1 MTKLIAT
8 IFKGLFLSCCLL
20 GVAASEGIYKWV
32 DGKGVTHYSES
43 SPDNVPA
50 REVEIEPPPAAES
63 VEAAQQQLKQSAQ
76 DYQRR
81 SEAYKAEKQRSQAA
95 QHAREQSKKQKM
107 EQCSVALVQLRVLE
121 EMVPVYR
128 DEKGIYHSQTSAH
141 SAGYAGKR
149 SYLNDEDRAMEIAR
163 FQQQVDANCAP
174 GQEKGTALRERLIAD
189 YHERQCRAA
198 RRLLVELEQQ
208 RVDRR
213 DEDIVAVM
221 QDIDRHCHRPRR

>member
-1 MTKLIAT
+1 MTRVMSRAIE
-8 IFKGLFLSCCLL
+8 GLFLLCLL
-20 GVAASEGIYKWV
+20 VSIDASAGIYKWV

-63 VEAAQQQLKQSAQ
+63 IDAAQQRLKQSAQ
-76 DYQRR
+76 DYQQR
-81 SEAYKAEKQRSQAA
+81 SEAFEAEKQRTKAA
-95 QHAREQSKKQKM
+95 QRKAQQSKQQRM

-121 EMVPVYR
+121 KMVPVYR
-128 DEKGIYHSQTSAH
+128 DEEGIYHSQTSVH
-141 SAGYAGKR
+141 SAGYSGKR
-149 SYLNDEDRAMEIAR
+149 SYLSDDDRSTEIAR
-163 FQQQVDANCAP
+163 FKQQVDANCEP
-174 GQEKGTALRERLIAD
+174 GDEKETALRERLIAD
-189 YHERQCRAA
+189 YHRRQCRAA
-198 RRLLVELEQQ
+198 RELLVELEQQ

>member
-1 MTKLIAT
+1 MTKTIAT

-63 VEAAQQQLKQSAQ
+63 IDAAQQRLKQSAQ
-76 DYQRR
+76 DYQQR
-81 SEAYKAEKQRSQAA
+81 SEAFEAEKQRSQAA

-107 EQCSVALVQLRVLE
+107 EQCGTALVQLRVLE
-121 EMVPVYR
+121 KMVPVYR
-128 DEKGIYHSQTSAH
+128 DEEGIYHSQTSVH
-141 SAGYAGKR
+141 SAGYSGKR
-149 SYLNDEDRAMEIAR
+149 SYLSDDDRSTEIAR
-163 FQQQVDANCAP
+163 FKQQVDANCEP
-174 GQEKGTALRERLIAD
+174 GDEKEAELRERLIAD
-189 YHERQCRAA
+189 YHRRQCRAA
-198 RRLLVELEQQ
+198 RELLVELEQQ

>member
-1 MTKLIAT
+1 MTKAIST
-8 IFKGLFLSCCLL
+8 IFKGLFLSWFLL
-20 GVAASEGIYKWV
+20 SVAASEGIYKWV

-50 REVEIEPPPAAES
+50 REVEIEPPPPAAS
-63 VEAAQQQLKQSAQ
+63 VEAAQQRLKQSVQ
-76 DYQRR
+76 DYQQR
-81 SEAYKAEKQRSQAA
+81 SEALATEKQQAEAA
-95 QHAREQSKKQKM
+95 QHAAAQSRKQRR
-107 EQCSVALVQLRVLE
+107 QLCGTALVQLRVLE
-121 EMVPVYR
+121 KTVPVYR
-128 DEKGIYHSQTSAH
+128 DEEGVYHSQTSVH

-149 SYLNDEDRAMEIAR
+149 SYLNDDDRAMEIAR
-163 FQQQVDANCAP
+163 LQQQVDANCES
-174 GQEKGTALRERLIAD
+174 GQEKEAALRERLIAD

-213 DEDIVAVM
+213 DEDIVAVI